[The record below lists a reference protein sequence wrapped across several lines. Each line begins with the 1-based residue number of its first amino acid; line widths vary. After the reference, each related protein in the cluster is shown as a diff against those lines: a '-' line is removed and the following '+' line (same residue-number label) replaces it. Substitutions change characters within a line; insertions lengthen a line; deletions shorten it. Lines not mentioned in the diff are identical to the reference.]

1 MESLMRS
8 MLGRDEEFVLE
19 RLQSFIK
26 NEEKVKSQ
34 EQEIDSIK
42 DDIDDLKEENHQLN
56 NKLENKRDVI
66 DDMEIELN
74 GYERKFEDAKKAVIL
89 KEIEVDELERVI
101 YQQSEEIKM
110 LKDNNDGMISQI
122 SENVRMEKKIFIQ
135 NGIIEEIKGKLYDV
149 KELEE
154 TNLRDIDAK
163 NEELKTEVANLE
175 KEVKELEEVNKEKIN
190 MLESI
195 EAENKILKDTLREK
209 KDENNV
215 DDDELFVGKE
225 FSLLEIFGNAFP
237 CKLCNETFW
246 KRNELKSHV
255 EEQHREVR
263 QVNIWNDKL
272 SLLEAEN
279 FKQKSLLFSS
289 LLNLK
294 ETEERSRS
302 ICQCKSFCKI
312 RHVFYNWSKP
322 KSEELL
328 KKSKAILGIQVD
340 AENIK
345 TEEFEEESFQCEHCE
360 SCFVNSR
367 ELKKHSEEQHSI
379 QNLQTISSN
388 PWGLAFFDFGQ

>member
-1 MESLMRS
+1 MSLRAPHTHKPPR
-8 MLGRDEEFVLE
+8 GR
-19 RLQSFIK
+19 I
-26 NEEKVKSQ
+26 
-34 EQEIDSIK
+34 
-42 DDIDDLKEENHQLN
+42 
-56 NKLENKRDVI
+56 
-66 DDMEIELN
+66 N

-101 YQQSEEIKM
+101 YQQSEEITV

-149 KELEE
+149 KEIEE
-154 TNLRDIDAK
+154 TNLRNIDAK

-175 KEVKELEEVNKEKIN
+175 KEVKELEEVNKEKVN

-215 DDDELFVGKE
+215 DDNELFVGKE
-225 FSLLEIFGNAFP
+225 FSLLENFGNAFP

-302 ICQCKSFCKI
+302 MSNANASVKYDMSFTTGANQRVKNC
-312 RHVFYNWSKP
+312 
-322 KSEELL
+322 
-328 KKSKAILGIQVD
+328 
-340 AENIK
+340 
-345 TEEFEEESFQCEHCE
+345 
-360 SCFVNSR
+360 
-367 ELKKHSEEQHSI
+367 
-379 QNLQTISSN
+379 
-388 PWGLAFFDFGQ
+388 